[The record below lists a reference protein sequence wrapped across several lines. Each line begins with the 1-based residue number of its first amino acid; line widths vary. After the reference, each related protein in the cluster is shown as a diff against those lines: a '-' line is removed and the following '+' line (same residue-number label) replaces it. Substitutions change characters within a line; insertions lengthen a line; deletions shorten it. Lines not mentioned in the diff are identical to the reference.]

1 MTAIPT
7 DFTTP
12 PGPEKKNARGSH
24 PERSG
29 CPTAWRTEDMSTVLQ
44 VVPPRQL
51 RAAEAALLRW
61 YPAAPLCLIDRIRLH
76 RPGWPVI
83 QGGKGRA
90 HA

>member
-1 MTAIPT
+1 M
-7 DFTTP
+7 
-12 PGPEKKNARGSH
+12 N
-24 PERSG
+24 
-29 CPTAWRTEDMSTVLQ
+29 TVLH

-61 YPAAPLCLIDRIRLH
+61 YPRAPLRLIDLLRLH

-90 HA
+90 LA

>member
-1 MTAIPT
+1 MA
-7 DFTTP
+7 
-12 PGPEKKNARGSH
+12 
-24 PERSG
+24 
-29 CPTAWRTEDMSTVLQ
+29 TVLH
-44 VVPPRQL
+44 VVPRRQL